1 LIWKGAVVASL
12 AKPTVN
18 GEAASALRVAAWL
31 GAACAKVA
39 MDNAAV
45 MVADTVAN
53 VVCRSL
59 CNFVP
64 LQCLV

>member
-1 LIWKGAVVASL
+1 VVASL

-18 GEAASALRVAAWL
+18 GEAASAFRVAAWL

-39 MDNAAV
+39 MDSAAV
-45 MVADTVAN
+45 SVADTVAK
-53 VVCRSL
+53 VVCRGL